1 MAERPL
7 GGGEGYRT
15 TGPFGGEERINR
27 YESADRVRWGPILA
41 GVFVALSVSALLGL
55 IGLAVHAAIWDPAQP
70 AGEAAGWG
78 WTIWG
83 IVVLLLSFGAGGW
96 IAARSSAIGSQQN
109 GLLNGAMVWAVAV
122 PVMFWVLTGTFGA
135 IMGPAAMMA
144 QAMPDQEVEQIF
156 AMPAEGQ
163 EQQPQQQQ
171 QQQPVDPQQAQEAM
185 NLAAWGTVI
194 ALLLGL
200 GAAAAGGF
208 LGGKADE
215 PQDRDRY
222 RGRREPD
229 RGPDVDTGPS
239 THTTTTR
246 STPPPSEP

>member
-15 TGPFGGEERINR
+15 TGPFGGEERIDR
-27 YESADRVRWGPILA
+27 YENKDRVRWGPILA

-55 IGLAVHAAIWDPAQP
+55 IGLAVHAAVWDPTQP

-83 IVVLLLSFGAGGW
+83 IVVLLVSFGAGGW

-144 QAMPDQEVEQIF
+144 QAMPDQEVQQIF

-163 EQQPQQQQ
+163 EQQQQAQ
-171 QQQPVDPQQAQEAM
+171 QQQPDAQQAQEAM

-200 GAAAAGGF
+200 GAAAAGGY

-215 PQDRDRY
+215 PPQGRRHDRDR
-222 RGRREPD
+222 D
-229 RGPDVDTGPS
+229 RGPDIDTGS
-239 THTTTTR
+239 GTHTTTR